1 MKDAERDST
10 GCIITGFLQGK
21 KKKVKELIS
30 LFYRLSRLFHHH
42 S

>member
-10 GCIITGFLQGK
+10 GCIITGSLQGGK
-21 KKKVKELIS
+21 KFKELIS

>member
-10 GCIITGFLQGK
+10 GCIITGSLQG